1 MSVETVD
8 FGWSER
14 RGRNVVSRDPRPDIA
29 DASSDIRG
37 SNANPRRDSNFDGH
51 CGNRVLDFRSGD
63 LAVSD
68 PDGNTI
74 DDDASSVKCVMLI
87 APDEHPPQQLLDLLR
102 QPSAS
107 SFKRAEHPL
116 LAVAQLATLERARR
130 MRAEWTPDLNERTV
144 LVVVNRDAWRDLA
157 PLFQT
162 VREVMPSVGI
172 WVCTERVA
180 IEVHAGQQVDA
191 SDPHE
196 YRHDPHDPL
205 DPPEGP
211 KTASAEARGLPLDS
225 LPPAEDEPA
234 VREERTSLT
243 DAEMRDLLDLF
254 GGDDLDDPPSLGIS
268 GRDDP
273 S

>member
-1 MSVETVD
+1 MSVEPVD
-8 FGWSER
+8 FGWSDR
-14 RGRNVVSRDPRPDIA
+14 RRRNAVPHDLRPDFTRGP
-29 DASSDIRG
+29 SDIRG
-37 SNANPRRDSNFDGH
+37 SGGNPERDSNFVGH
-51 CGNRVLDFRSGD
+51 RENRVLDLASGD

-68 PDGNTI
+68 STGDSI
-74 DDDASSVKCVMLI
+74 DDDASTVKCVMLI

-107 SFKRAEHPL
+107 SFERAEHPL
-116 LAVAQLATLERARR
+116 LAVARLATLERARR
-130 MRAEWTPDLNERTV
+130 MRAEWTPGLEERSV

-162 VREVMPSVGI
+162 IREVMPSVGI

-180 IEVHAGQQVDA
+180 IEVHAGQQVDV
-191 SDPHE
+191 
-196 YRHDPHDPL
+196 RDPHDADDTHQSV
-205 DPPEGP
+205 DPPDG
-211 KTASAEARGLPLDS
+211 SAPALADPS
-225 LPPAEDEPA
+225 ALPPDSVPPAADEPED
-234 VREERTSLT
+234 REERTSLT
-243 DAEMRDLLDLF
+243 EAEMRDLLDLF

>member
-37 SNANPRRDSNFDGH
+37 SGANPRRDSNFDGH

-162 VREVMPSVGI
+162 IREVMPSVGI

-180 IEVHAGQQVDA
+180 IEVHAGQQI
-191 SDPHE
+191 DPHE
-196 YRHDPHDPL
+196 SHESHESL
-205 DPPEGP
+205 DVRERTDNPVDEAPIPPFE
-211 KTASAEARGLPLDS
+211 S
-225 LPPAEDEPA
+225 LSPADEEPAE
-234 VREERTSLT
+234 REERTSLT

-254 GGDDLDDPPSLGIS
+254 GGDDLDDPPSLGLS

>member
-1 MSVETVD
+1 MSVEPVD
-8 FGWSER
+8 FGWNDR
-14 RGRNVVSRDPRPDIA
+14 RRRNAVTDGPRPDFA
-29 DASSDIRG
+29 KSPSDIRG
-37 SNANPRRDSNFDGH
+37 SDSNPARDSNFDEH
-51 CGNRVLDFRSGD
+51 REKRVLDLGSGD
-63 LAVSD
+63 LEVADSA
-68 PDGNTI
+68 GSTI
-74 DDDASSVKCVMLI
+74 DDDASTVKCVMLI

-107 SFKRAEHPL
+107 SFERAEHPL
-116 LAVAQLATLERARR
+116 LAVAQLATFERARR
-130 MRAEWTPDLNERTV
+130 MRAEWTPGLEERTV

-162 VREVMPSVGI
+162 IREVMPGVGI

-180 IEVHAGQQVDA
+180 IEVHAGQQVDG
-191 SDPHE
+191 H
-196 YRHDPHDPL
+196 
-205 DPPEGP
+205 GP
-211 KTASAEARGLPLDS
+211 DEMPDARDDSEADRAEAPGLPLDP

-234 VREERTSLT
+234 EREERTSLT
-243 DAEMRDLLDLF
+243 DEEMRDLLDLF